1 MKAVVFSGT
10 TEGRRFSK
18 KLAELGVAVTVCVA
32 TPLGAEEQGEM
43 AGITVHAG
51 RLQPDAMAALLAGA
65 DLCVDA
71 THPYAVDATR
81 NIRAAAV
88 QAGVEYRRLLRAQSP
103 LPPGCAVFETA
114 AQAAE
119 YLTGTEGNI
128 LLATGAKELA
138 VFAGLEPARLYPRVL
153 PTPEGIA
160 ACEAANVPHRN
171 IIAMQ
176 GPFSLALNKALI
188 TQFQIR
194 YLVTKDG
201 GAAGGF
207 AEKARAA
214 EQCGNPPAERFRQPA
229 GNWRDGNTNF
239 SVLQG
244 DFAMVTLIG
253 MGSGKWEALSA
264 QAQQAVRSAGL
275 VFGAKRL
282 LTGLPADCTA
292 RQFALYQP
300 ADILETLA
308 QNPGQD
314 AAVLYSGDTGFY
326 SGASG
331 LLTPLRA
338 LGIPARVYPGV
349 SSIQLLSAALGR
361 PWQDWKLVSA
371 HGCACDP
378 VAECMMNRSVFFLT
392 GGTETPASLCQK
404 LTDAGMGEAH
414 GVVGE
419 NLGTEAEAIRYG
431 SAAELAGQ
439 SFAPLSVLLVENF
452 DLPQLRAPGFPDE
465 SFIRSEVPMTKQE
478 VRAAALAK
486 LAVMPTDTLWDVGAG
501 TGSVSVE
508 LALAAPKGRVYAVE
522 CEPDACELIRKNR
535 AKFHACN
542 LILIEGRAPDVLADL
557 PAPDAVFIGG
567 TKGGMEAVLDEVLGK
582 NPNARICIS
591 AIALET
597 LGAAIAA
604 LTARGLTAEV
614 TQIAVS
620 RTKPAGRLH
629 LLMANNPIFL
639 ITGTR
644 K

>member
-1 MKAVVFSGT
+1 
-10 TEGRRFSK
+10 
-18 KLAELGVAVTVCVA
+18 
-32 TPLGAEEQGEM
+32 
-43 AGITVHAG
+43 
-51 RLQPDAMAALLAGA
+51 
-65 DLCVDA
+65 
-71 THPYAVDATR
+71 
-81 NIRAAAV
+81 
-88 QAGVEYRRLLRAQSP
+88 
-103 LPPGCAVFETA
+103 
-114 AQAAE
+114 
-119 YLTGTEGNI
+119 
-128 LLATGAKELA
+128 
-138 VFAGLEPARLYPRVL
+138 
-153 PTPEGIA
+153 
-160 ACEAANVPHRN
+160 
-171 IIAMQ
+171 
-176 GPFSLALNKALI
+176 
-188 TQFQIR
+188 
-194 YLVTKDG
+194 
-201 GAAGGF
+201 
-207 AEKARAA
+207 
-214 EQCGNPPAERFRQPA
+214 
-229 GNWRDGNTNF
+229 
-239 SVLQG
+239 
-244 DFAMVTLIG
+244 MVTLIG
-253 MGSGKWEALSA
+253 MGSGSWEALSA
-264 QAQQAVRSAGL
+264 QAQDAVRRAGL

-282 LTGLPADCTA
+282 LAGLPPECTA

-308 QNPGQD
+308 QAPGQD

-349 SSIQLLSAALGR
+349 SSIQLLAAALGR

-378 VAECMMNRSVFFLT
+378 VAQCMTERSVFFLT
-392 GGTETPASLCQK
+392 GGAETPATLCRK
-404 LTDAGMGEAH
+404 LADAGMGEAH

-452 DLPQLRAPGFPDE
+452 SLPPLRTPGWPDE
-465 SFIRSEVPMTKQE
+465 AFLRGEVPMTKQE

-486 LAVMPTDTLWDVGAG
+486 LAVKPADILWDVGAG

-508 LALAAPKGRVYAVE
+508 LALAAPKGHVYAVE
-522 CEPDACELIRKNR
+522 CDPDACALIRKNR
-535 AKFHACN
+535 AKFQAYN
-542 LILIEGRAPDVLADL
+542 LTLIEGRAPEALADL

-567 TKGGMEAVLDEVLGK
+567 TKGSMEAVLDVIYSK
-582 NPNARICIS
+582 KTSARVCIS

-597 LGAAIAA
+597 LSAAVAA

-614 TQIAVS
+614 AQIAVS

>member
-1 MKAVVFSGT
+1 
-10 TEGRRFSK
+10 
-18 KLAELGVAVTVCVA
+18 
-32 TPLGAEEQGEM
+32 
-43 AGITVHAG
+43 
-51 RLQPDAMAALLAGA
+51 
-65 DLCVDA
+65 
-71 THPYAVDATR
+71 
-81 NIRAAAV
+81 
-88 QAGVEYRRLLRAQSP
+88 
-103 LPPGCAVFETA
+103 
-114 AQAAE
+114 
-119 YLTGTEGNI
+119 
-128 LLATGAKELA
+128 
-138 VFAGLEPARLYPRVL
+138 
-153 PTPEGIA
+153 
-160 ACEAANVPHRN
+160 
-171 IIAMQ
+171 
-176 GPFSLALNKALI
+176 
-188 TQFQIR
+188 
-194 YLVTKDG
+194 
-201 GAAGGF
+201 
-207 AEKARAA
+207 
-214 EQCGNPPAERFRQPA
+214 
-229 GNWRDGNTNF
+229 
-239 SVLQG
+239 
-244 DFAMVTLIG
+244 MVTLIG

-282 LTGLPADCTA
+282 LAGLPADCMA
-292 RQFALYQP
+292 RQFAFYQP

-535 AKFHACN
+535 AKFQTYN

-604 LTARGLTAEV
+604 LTPGA
-614 TQIAVS
+614 
-620 RTKPAGRLH
+620 
-629 LLMANNPIFL
+629 
-639 ITGTR
+639 
-644 K
+644 

>member
-1 MKAVVFSGT
+1 
-10 TEGRRFSK
+10 
-18 KLAELGVAVTVCVA
+18 
-32 TPLGAEEQGEM
+32 
-43 AGITVHAG
+43 
-51 RLQPDAMAALLAGA
+51 
-65 DLCVDA
+65 
-71 THPYAVDATR
+71 
-81 NIRAAAV
+81 
-88 QAGVEYRRLLRAQSP
+88 
-103 LPPGCAVFETA
+103 
-114 AQAAE
+114 
-119 YLTGTEGNI
+119 
-128 LLATGAKELA
+128 
-138 VFAGLEPARLYPRVL
+138 
-153 PTPEGIA
+153 
-160 ACEAANVPHRN
+160 
-171 IIAMQ
+171 
-176 GPFSLALNKALI
+176 
-188 TQFQIR
+188 
-194 YLVTKDG
+194 
-201 GAAGGF
+201 
-207 AEKARAA
+207 
-214 EQCGNPPAERFRQPA
+214 
-229 GNWRDGNTNF
+229 
-239 SVLQG
+239 
-244 DFAMVTLIG
+244 MVTLIG

-264 QAQQAVRSAGL
+264 QAQAAVCDAHL

-282 LTGLPADCTA
+282 LVGLPAACTA

-308 QNPGQD
+308 RNPGQD

-349 SSIQLLSAALGR
+349 SSVQLLAAALGR
-361 PWQDWKLVSA
+361 PWQSWKLVSA

-378 VAECMMNRSVFFLT
+378 AAECMTDKAVFFLT
-392 GGTETPASLCQK
+392 GGTETPATLCQK
-404 LTDAGMGEAH
+404 LADAGLGFAH

-452 DLPQLRAPGFPDE
+452 DLPRFRSPGWPDE
-465 SFIRSEVPMTKQE
+465 AFIRGEVPMTKQE

-486 LAVMPTDTLWDVGAG
+486 LAVTPTDTVWDVGAG

-508 LALAAPKGRVYAVE
+508 LALAVPRGHVYAVE
-522 CEPDACELIRKNR
+522 CEPEACGLIRKNR
-535 AKFHACN
+535 AKFCAYN
-542 LILIEGRAPDVLADL
+542 LTLIEGRAPEALAGL

-567 TKGGMEAVLDEVLGK
+567 TKGGMEGVLDAVYRK

-597 LGAAIAA
+597 LSAAIAA

>member
-1 MKAVVFSGT
+1 
-10 TEGRRFSK
+10 
-18 KLAELGVAVTVCVA
+18 
-32 TPLGAEEQGEM
+32 
-43 AGITVHAG
+43 
-51 RLQPDAMAALLAGA
+51 
-65 DLCVDA
+65 
-71 THPYAVDATR
+71 
-81 NIRAAAV
+81 
-88 QAGVEYRRLLRAQSP
+88 
-103 LPPGCAVFETA
+103 
-114 AQAAE
+114 
-119 YLTGTEGNI
+119 
-128 LLATGAKELA
+128 
-138 VFAGLEPARLYPRVL
+138 
-153 PTPEGIA
+153 
-160 ACEAANVPHRN
+160 
-171 IIAMQ
+171 
-176 GPFSLALNKALI
+176 
-188 TQFQIR
+188 
-194 YLVTKDG
+194 
-201 GAAGGF
+201 
-207 AEKARAA
+207 
-214 EQCGNPPAERFRQPA
+214 
-229 GNWRDGNTNF
+229 
-239 SVLQG
+239 
-244 DFAMVTLIG
+244 MVTLIG

-264 QAQQAVRSAGL
+264 QAQRAVRGAGL

-282 LTGLPADCTA
+282 LAGLPADCTA

-361 PWQDWKLVSA
+361 LWQDWKLVSA

-404 LTDAGMGEAH
+404 LTDAGMGEVH

-439 SFAPLSVLLVENF
+439 SFAPLSVLLVENL

-465 SFIRSEVPMTKQE
+465 SFIRGEVPMTKQE

-486 LAVMPTDTLWDVGAG
+486 LAVVPTDTLWDVGAG

-508 LALAAPKGRVYAVE
+508 LALAASAGQVYAVE
-522 CEPDACELIRKNR
+522 CDPEACALIQQNR
-535 AKFHACN
+535 EKFAAYN
-542 LILIEGRAPDVLADL
+542 LTLIEGKAPEALDAL

-567 TKGGMEAVLDEVLGK
+567 TKGNMDAVIDAVLHK
-582 NPNARICIS
+582 NPSARLCIA

-597 LGAAIAA
+597 LSAAVAA
-604 LTARGLTAEV
+604 LTAHGLSAEV
-614 TQIAVS
+614 TQISVS
-620 RTKPAGRLH
+620 RAKAAGSLH
-629 LLMANNPIFL
+629 LLMANNPVFL
-639 ITGTR
+639 ITGART
-644 K
+644 

>member
-1 MKAVVFSGT
+1 M
-10 TEGRRFSK
+10 
-18 KLAELGVAVTVCVA
+18 
-32 TPLGAEEQGEM
+32 
-43 AGITVHAG
+43 
-51 RLQPDAMAALLAGA
+51 
-65 DLCVDA
+65 
-71 THPYAVDATR
+71 
-81 NIRAAAV
+81 N
-88 QAGVEYRRLLRAQSP
+88 
-103 LPPGCAVFETA
+103 
-114 AQAAE
+114 
-119 YLTGTEGNI
+119 
-128 LLATGAKELA
+128 
-138 VFAGLEPARLYPRVL
+138 
-153 PTPEGIA
+153 
-160 ACEAANVPHRN
+160 
-171 IIAMQ
+171 
-176 GPFSLALNKALI
+176 
-188 TQFQIR
+188 
-194 YLVTKDG
+194 
-201 GAAGGF
+201 
-207 AEKARAA
+207 
-214 EQCGNPPAERFRQPA
+214 
-229 GNWRDGNTNF
+229 
-239 SVLQG
+239 
-244 DFAMVTLIG
+244 VTLIG
-253 MGSGKWEALSA
+253 MGSGQPENLTLQGLAALR
-264 QAQQAVRSAGL
+264 QADL
-275 VFGAKRL
+275 ILGARRL
-282 LTGLPADCTA
+282 LAVLPAGCTEDRA
-292 RQFALYQP
+292 AAYRPDEVAELLQTSGA
-300 ADILETLA
+300 E
-308 QNPGQD
+308 N
-314 AAVLYSGDTGFY
+314 AVLVYSGDTGFY
-326 SGASG
+326 SGASSMMEK
-331 LLTPLRA
+331 LEA
-338 LGIPARVYPGV
+338 LGVRARVLPGL
-349 SSIQLLSAALGR
+349 SSIQLLAAALGR
-361 PWQDWKLVSA
+361 PWQGWNLVSA
-371 HGCACDP
+371 HGRTCDP

>member
-1 MKAVVFSGT
+1 MKITLVGMGGGT
-10 TEGRRFSK
+10 FDS
-18 KLAELGVAVTVCVA
+18 VTM
-32 TPLGAEEQGEM
+32 QG
-43 AGITVHAG
+43 
-51 RLQPDAMAALLAGA
+51 
-65 DLCVDA
+65 
-71 THPYAVDATR
+71 
-81 NIRAAAV
+81 
-88 QAGVEYRRLLRAQSP
+88 
-103 LPPGCAVFETA
+103 
-114 AQAAE
+114 AQA
-119 YLTGTEGNI
+119 LH
-128 LLATGAKELA
+128 
-138 VFAGLEPARLYPRVL
+138 
-153 PTPEGIA
+153 
-160 ACEAANVPHRN
+160 EA
-171 IIAMQ
+171 
-176 GPFSLALNKALI
+176 
-188 TQFQIR
+188 
-194 YLVTKDG
+194 
-201 GAAGGF
+201 
-207 AEKARAA
+207 
-214 EQCGNPPAERFRQPA
+214 
-229 GNWRDGNTNF
+229 
-239 SVLQG
+239 
-244 DFAMVTLIG
+244 TLII
-253 MGSGKWEALSA
+253 
-264 QAQQAVRSAGL
+264 
-275 VFGAKRL
+275 GAKRL
-282 LTGLPADCTA
+282 LENLPDFCTQNRIA
-292 RQFALYQP
+292 MYKIGEILSV
-300 ADILETLA
+300 LETTKE
-308 QNPGQD
+308 QNI
-314 AAVLYSGDTGFY
+314 ALVYSGDTGFY
-326 SGASG
+326 SGASALVERLQAQGYQPVVLPG
-331 LLTPLRA
+331 L
-338 LGIPARVYPGV
+338 
-349 SSIQLLSAALGR
+349 SSVQMLSAALGR

-371 HGCACDP
+371 HGRACDP